1 MQLARSDQPMTAV
14 INTADLTKFYGEH
27 RGILDVNLEINEGE
41 VFGLLGPN
49 GAGKTTCIRVF
60 LDFIRPSSGSAT
72 VLGMDSRADS
82 VSIRQRV
89 GYLPGDFITYEKL
102 TALELLEYFANL
114 RGGNLVKARIL
125 ADRFNLDLTR
135 KIGELSRGNRQK
147 VGLVQAFMSDPDLL
161 ILDEPT
167 TGLDPLLQQEFHQLV
182 IEEAKAGKTLF
193 VSSHMLAEVEI
204 ICDRVGIIREGSLV
218 TVEEVAVL
226 RERALTRVEIEF
238 GDTVSAAD
246 FEAVDGVTDVVV
258 GEHLFTCNV
267 SGSVDSLI
275 KAAAR
280 HNVVRIQ
287 SGQPG
292 LEEVFLAYYNNKSDK
307 VQGDLDAS

>member
-1 MQLARSDQPMTAV
+1 MTAV
-14 INTADLTKFYGEH
+14 INTTDLTKFYGEH

-60 LDFIRPSSGSAT
+60 LDLIRSTSGSAT
-72 VLGMDSRADS
+72 VLGMDSRTDS
-82 VSIRQRV
+82 VQIRQRV

-114 RGGNLVKARIL
+114 RGGNLVKARVL
-125 ADRFNLDLTR
+125 AERFNLDLTR

-167 TGLDPLLQQEFHQLV
+167 TGLDPLLQQEFHELV
-182 IEEAKAGKTLF
+182 IEESKAGKSFF

-204 ICDRVGIIREGSLV
+204 ICDRVGIIRDGSLV
-218 TVEEVAVL
+218 TVEEVAAP

-246 FEAVDGVTDVVV
+246 FEAVEGVTNVVV
-258 GEHLFTCNV
+258 SKHKFTCHV

-275 KAAAR
+275 KAAAK
-280 HNVVRIQ
+280 HTVVRIQ

-292 LEEVFLAYYNNKSDK
+292 LEEVFLAYCNNTGDEQ
-307 VQGDLDAS
+307 QGDSDAS